1 MSTMSTIYSMMNYD
15 EIYDV
20 CVWKRGC
27 ELRRRRCPIFGTIL
41 IQSGAWRLVEA
52 CTSSPMQQRGS
63 NRLHVLMV
71 FLASVA
77 QMMYIDVYIDYIQY
91 TYTIIYIYIHI
102 YIYYNYFSI
111 GLYRSVSMWIGLA
124 DHSMPSMPH
133 FSHHVVWHVV
143 RRCRKERYAWCPSLP
158 PPPPPSMLGQRR
170 LRNLDHSELTVRNW
184 MSHRVSTSNLY
195 IISYIFIIH
204 LHTFNVLLTQFI
216 EFYWQH
222 VTVQKTVK
230 L

>member
-1 MSTMSTIYSMMNYD
+1 MMNYD

-102 YIYYNYFSI
+102 
-111 GLYRSVSMWIGLA
+111 
-124 DHSMPSMPH
+124 
-133 FSHHVVWHVV
+133 
-143 RRCRKERYAWCPSLP
+143 
-158 PPPPPSMLGQRR
+158 
-170 LRNLDHSELTVRNW
+170 
-184 MSHRVSTSNLY
+184 
-195 IISYIFIIH
+195 
-204 LHTFNVLLTQFI
+204 
-216 EFYWQH
+216 
-222 VTVQKTVK
+222 
-230 L
+230 